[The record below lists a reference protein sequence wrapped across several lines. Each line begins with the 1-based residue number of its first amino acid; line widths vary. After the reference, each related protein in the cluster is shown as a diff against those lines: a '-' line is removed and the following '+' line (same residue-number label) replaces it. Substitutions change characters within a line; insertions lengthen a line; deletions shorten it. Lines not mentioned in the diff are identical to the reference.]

1 MRSPKNPSSFIWS
14 WRLVDFSSFPLAR
27 IGEVS
32 FEKFRRSCN
41 VCPYSF
47 LLATVGPCRN
57 RAFRR
62 SGANRESDEGMKEKG
77 GKCWKGNRAREV
89 KRERIG
95 RRTSKERWI
104 LEGLSIYYSKI
115 DSLLEVW
122 ARNDFRAT
130 GAASTCLL
138 YLFRPVF
145 SSLSALSLSLQ
156 SHRQRSISVAFSRP
170 PLPSQGSRV
179 LRAKRHCGHWVVFHK
194 VRSQV
199 QARLESSSRSD
210 PETRTLIQVFHSDQG
225 DRFSL
230 SLLAR

>member
-62 SGANRESDEGMKEKG
+62 SGANRESDEGVKEKG

-156 SHRQRSISVAFSRP
+156 SHRQCSISVAFSRP
-170 PLPSQGSRV
+170 PPYPLKAVEFYEQRGTADIG
-179 LRAKRHCGHWVVFHK
+179 LYFIKWEAKFRPGLK
-194 VRSQV
+194 VR
-199 QARLESSSRSD
+199 RG
-210 PETRTLIQVFHSDQG
+210 PTL
-225 DRFSL
+225 RRAL
-230 SLLAR
+230 